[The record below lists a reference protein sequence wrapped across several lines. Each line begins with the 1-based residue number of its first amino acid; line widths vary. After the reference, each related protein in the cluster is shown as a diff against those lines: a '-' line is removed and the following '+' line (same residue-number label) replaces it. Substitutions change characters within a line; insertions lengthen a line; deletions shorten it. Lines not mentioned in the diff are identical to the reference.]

1 VHDAVALRQVAL
13 TSPAQINVG
22 TTARSYPGTI
32 ALGKASTWTV
42 RAMDWAG
49 NITRAAVTRTPTIR
63 TEAQAARTGMWRT
76 LPHPAYLGG
85 AAAISSTAGSTM
97 AWTFTGVGAQLAV
110 SRTPSSGRVRV
121 YVDGVDAGV
130 LDLHAT
136 IGVNRYAIW
145 APGWGT
151 MGRHTIKVVVEG
163 TAGRPNV
170 IIDGLVGLQ

>member
-1 VHDAVALRQVAL
+1 
-13 TSPAQINVG
+13 
-22 TTARSYPGTI
+22 
-32 ALGKASTWTV
+32 
-42 RAMDWAG
+42 
-49 NITRAAVTRTPTIR
+49 
-63 TEAQAARTGMWRT
+63 
-76 LPHPAYLGG
+76 
-85 AAAISSTAGSTM
+85 
-97 AWTFTGVGAQLAV
+97 VGAQLAV

-121 YVDGVDAGV
+121 YVDGIDAGV

-151 MGRHTIKVVVEG
+151 LGRHTITVVVEG